1 MAHQKFTVLR
11 KCRVPTDSFLGQ
23 GAGTSRDGSTQICSP
38 ASDATRKD
46 KGGNVVPVKAAD
58 VVTGSGERF
67 DRLVASG
74 ALEPVQ
80 KGGV

>member
-11 KCRVPTDSFLGQ
+11 KCRVPTDSFPGQ
-23 GAGTSRDGSTQICSP
+23 GAGTSRDGATQLCSP

-46 KGGNVVPVKAAD
+46 RDGNDVPVKAAD
-58 VVTGSGERF
+58 IVTGSGERF

-74 ALEPVQ
+74 ALDPVR